1 MRRVLHHAVLALC
14 ALACAASEASGARD
28 LDDETT
34 SAPVKIFVVSVL
46 DDPVGQARLARLRS
60 SLSSVAFEVVP
71 AVDVRKTPERELRDI
86 RRRVDGRRFE
96 EINRRR
102 VSLAEVGCSLSHLR
116 AYETMLESNH
126 DAAIFLED
134 DAIPMNGALDDFTAW
149 YETLPKDWA
158 VVRLDHRARHWACHS
173 PGAGE
178 ACENALKPVVV
189 DPSSPRAH
197 ARSFSYVNDTSMSQ
211 IYGSY
216 AYLASRETVE
226 HWLWHAYPVAVTSDR
241 LIQRTPPGKKQLLVH
256 PPPFGHDDE
265 QKDEDSM
272 MWDRM
277 ATFMSGEGGE
287 VDNLAGSHLICG
299 VDVKTGAGGTFKFR
313 VSSSE
318 DVIEKVLAFGRE
330 HGIQESELERI
341 LLPEV
346 APCLRANQAKQKEDD
361 GKDSDIEEAQK
372 DEL

>member
-1 MRRVLHHAVLALC
+1 
-14 ALACAASEASGARD
+14 
-28 LDDETT
+28 
-34 SAPVKIFVVSVL
+34 
-46 DDPVGQARLARLRS
+46 
-60 SLSSVAFEVVP
+60 
-71 AVDVRKTPERELRDI
+71 
-86 RRRVDGRRFE
+86 
-96 EINRRR
+96 
-102 VSLAEVGCSLSHLR
+102 
-116 AYETMLESNH
+116 
-126 DAAIFLED
+126 
-134 DAIPMNGALDDFTAW
+134 
-149 YETLPKDWA
+149 
-158 VVRLDHRARHWACHS
+158 
-173 PGAGE
+173 
-178 ACENALKPVVV
+178 
-189 DPSSPRAH
+189 
-197 ARSFSYVNDTSMSQ
+197 MSQ

-287 VDNLAGSHLICG
+287 VDNLAGRHLICG